1 MSATTKS
8 AELDFGRA
16 RILAAQRQLI
26 VDEVPAKLGARAFD
40 VLLALVERRDRVVGK
55 TELLDLVWPNLVVE
69 ENNLSVQISA
79 LRKLLGPQAVATI
92 PGRGYRFT
100 LAPVSEPDSDAPAQA
115 LGPAASKQEA
125 PPVAAQTN
133 LPESRPQ
140 LFGRIAD
147 VDEVQRLLRQHRLVS
162 IIGAGGI
169 GKTALALEVAH
180 RFLGEFADGVW
191 LVELAA
197 LTSAE
202 LVPGAIAAAFNVR
215 LPAAMTAQ
223 PALIEAFKRRKVL
236 LVLDNCEHLID
247 SVVET
252 TAALLAACPGV
263 RVLATTQEILRLPAE
278 QAYRLR
284 PLAIPAAGDV
294 GDVGDAMLYSA
305 VELFAHRVKAVERSF
320 DVTANNVAAVIE
332 ICRRLDGIAL
342 AIEMAA
348 ARVPLLGVE
357 GVRSRL
363 DERFRL
369 LSAGNRIALRRHQT
383 LRAALEWSHGHLS
396 GIEQMVFRRVG
407 VFAGGFALH
416 SLADVV
422 ADAELDEWE
431 VVERLGS
438 LVDKSLV
445 VAEGSPT
452 PRYRLLETTR
462 AFALEQL
469 AASGETDELERRHAL
484 WISRLCEDLAEVTPT
499 PRAIDWGHWFGSELD
514 NVRAALD
521 WAFAPRGDVALGIR
535 LTGNAAQL
543 FIRRYVWPEGITR
556 QETASSR
563 LEPGTPPASEACLC
577 DGVSMIW
584 RNVNHHRDLA
594 AAERSAMLW
603 QGLDDART
611 LRAELTRARALTFL
625 RRKPEAQKVLS
636 LVEGRLDAW
645 PALQGRY
652 WNVRGLLAYFFQ
664 ADAAPAFTRART
676 LFDQAGDHYNSIVAG
691 ANLAE
696 SLFVRGHIDE
706 AESECRASVLHARV
720 WADAGPI
727 GHTVGHLAGLL
738 IFQGRLE
745 EAESHVQEALHLL
758 PKMAYLYWFV
768 PHLAL
773 RAALRGW
780 WETSARL
787 SGYAEASY
795 VALGHLPGPNEELT
809 TTHLNGLLAE
819 HLTPETMAGLRIE
832 GASWTEADVMAAA
845 HAGAAQ
851 APP

>member
-1 MSATTKS
+1 MSATTNP
-8 AELDFGRA
+8 AELEFGRV
-16 RILAAQRQLI
+16 RILEAQRQLL
-26 VDEVPAKLGARAFD
+26 VGEVPAKLGARAFD

-55 TELLDLVWPNLVVE
+55 AELFDLVWPNVVVE
-69 ENNLSVQISA
+69 ENNLQVQISA
-79 LRKLLGPQAVATI
+79 LRKVLGPQAVATI

-100 LAPVSEPDSDAPAQA
+100 LASVNEPDGDAPALA
-115 LGPAASKQEA
+115 IGPAASKQEA
-125 PPVAAQTN
+125 PPVAAPTN
-133 LPESRPQ
+133 LPGSRPQ
-140 LFGRIAD
+140 LIGRTAD
-147 VDEVQRLLRQHRLVS
+147 VDEVRSLIQRHRLVS

-169 GKTALALEVAH
+169 GKTALALEVAN
-180 RFLGEFADGVW
+180 RFLGEFSEGVW

-215 LPAAMTAQ
+215 LPAEASALH
-223 PALIEAFKRRKVL
+223 ALIEAFKCRDVL

-247 SVVET
+247 GVVET
-252 TAALLAACPGV
+252 TAALLAACPSV

-278 QAYRLR
+278 QAYRLG
-284 PLAIPAAGDV
+284 PLAIPAMGE
-294 GDVGDAMLYSA
+294 VGDAMRYSA
-305 VELFAHRVKAVERSF
+305 VELFSQRVKALDRSF
-320 DVTANNVAAVIE
+320 EVTTNSVAAVVE

-357 GVRSRL
+357 GVRTRL

-396 GIEQMVFRRVG
+396 GVEQIVFRRVG
-407 VFAGGFALH
+407 VFGGGFALP

-469 AASGETDELERRHAL
+469 AAAGETDELERRHAR
-484 WISRLCEDLAEVTPT
+484 WIARLCEDLAEVTPT
-499 PRAIDWGHWFGSELD
+499 PRAIDWGNWFGSELD

-543 FIRRYVWPEGITR
+543 FIRRYAWPEGIAR
-556 QETASSR
+556 QDAASSR
-563 LEPGTPPASEACLC
+563 LEPGAPPASEACLC

-584 RNVNHHRDLA
+584 RNVSHHRDLA
-594 AAERSAMLW
+594 AAERSAVLW
-603 QGLDDART
+603 QGLDEARY

-625 RRKPEAQKVLS
+625 RRESEAQRVLS
-636 LVEGRLDAW
+636 LVEGRLSAW
-645 PALQGRY
+645 PALLGRY

-664 ADAAPAFTRART
+664 ADATPAFTRART
-676 LFDQAGDHYNSIVAG
+676 LFDQVGDHYNSIVAG

-696 SLFVRGHIDE
+696 SLLVLGRVDE
-706 AESECRASVLHARV
+706 AESECRASVRHARV

-727 GHTVGHLAGLL
+727 GHTVGKLAGML
-738 IFQGRLE
+738 IFQRRLE
-745 EAESHVQEALHLL
+745 QAEPLVQEALHLL

-773 RAALRGW
+773 RAARRGW
-780 WETSARL
+780 WETAARFG
-787 SGYAEASY
+787 GYAEASY
-795 VALGHLPGPNEELT
+795 SALGHLPGPNEGLT
-809 TTHLNGLLAE
+809 ITHLNALLAE
-819 HLTPETMAGLRIE
+819 QLAPETVAGLRNE
-832 GASWTEADVMAAA
+832 GASWTETDVIAAA
-845 HAGAAQ
+845 HASAAQ
-851 APP
+851 APG